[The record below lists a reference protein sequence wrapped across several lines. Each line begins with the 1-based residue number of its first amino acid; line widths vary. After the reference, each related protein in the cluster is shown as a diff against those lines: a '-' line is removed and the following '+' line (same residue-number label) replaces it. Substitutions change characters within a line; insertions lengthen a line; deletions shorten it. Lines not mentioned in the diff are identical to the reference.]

1 MTTKKTIVQTS
12 QAPPAIGPFSQ
23 AVGFG
28 GMLFLSGQTG
38 VDPHLGH
45 LVEGGVA
52 SQMRQVMKNIRAVL
66 LASGLDLEHIVSAS
80 VYLKN
85 MSDYRSINT
94 VYGEF
99 FDNNPPARTVVEVSR
114 LPEDALVAVD
124 AIAAV
129 PQAPTPVTPDAAVV
143 AAAAASA
150 PADDSEGD
158 GPDGGAATT
167 APGSEEEASAGE
179 EE

>member
-28 GMLFLSGQTG
+28 EMLFLSGQTG

-52 SQMRQVMKNIRAVL
+52 SQMRQVMKNIRAIL
-66 LASGLDLEHIVSAS
+66 IASGLDLEHIVSAT

-85 MSDYRSINT
+85 MADYRSINT

-99 FDNNPPARTVVEVSR
+99 FDHNPPARTVVEVSR
-114 LPEDALVAVD
+114 LPDDALVSVD

-129 PQAPTPVTPDAAVV
+129 PRAPAPESVDAAVPAAV
-143 AAAAASA
+143 AAADAPSA
-150 PADDSEGD
+150 GANEEGD
-158 GPDGGAATT
+158 VGGDA
-167 APGSEEEASAGE
+167 EDVSAGGE

>member
-129 PQAPTPVTPDAAVV
+129 PQAPAPVTPDAAVV

-158 GPDGGAATT
+158 EPDGGAATT
-167 APGSEEEASAGE
+167 APDPEEEASAGE

>member
-167 APGSEEEASAGE
+167 APDPEEEASAGE

>member
-143 AAAAASA
+143 AAAAASGS
-150 PADDSEGD
+150 ADDSEGD
-158 GPDGGAATT
+158 ELEGGAATT

>member
-143 AAAAASA
+143 AAAAASGS
-150 PADDSEGD
+150 ADDSEGD
-158 GPDGGAATT
+158 ELEGGAATT
-167 APGSEEEASAGE
+167 TPNPEEEASAGE